1 LGTVQGGRIAQY
13 ELSASPVEFGAAGL
27 FPADR
32 IKGTSKGLVGAIVV
46 EPQDSC
52 WVTDPGTRAQATVWK
67 GATDVG
73 NNSLIGECA
82 STPAG
87 SSDSFRDFVTV
98 MHNDVNLR
106 YGGDASE
113 AGGPNCADPNTL
125 ATVQCAVPN
134 ISAEGPLGPPE
145 DPQDSGQK
153 AINYGTDPLWFR
165 LGIAP
170 STPFGLI
177 HRNAAL
183 ENTIPQVFSNSL
195 VGEDPQTEVYAA
207 SPTGPQ
213 EGRVRLLMPGG
224 HARGTTYTLH
234 GHEWQRQP
242 YINDSSEIGD
252 NIDPGSEYYGTQEG
266 INPAGHWDIVTD
278 LGGPSNVE
286 GDYLFRDQASFGSY
300 QGLWGLLRFNY
311 TPPVASATAEVT
323 KYQSVDIDLVSQAF
337 DLDGDAVS
345 ATIVSGPNYGMFDL
359 ATMTYSSTAWPGCV
373 DPFACTDEFT
383 YTVTDAKGLVSD
395 VGTATVTVLNTAP
408 VANTDTA
415 EILAT
420 TSVDIDVLDNDTDAE
435 GDLNMNR
442 VPTPPNPAPQ
452 VAIVTGPLDR
462 LGNPVGDYSVADGT
476 LTYTPPASFNGLVL
490 FTYTVTDESGA
501 VSNEALVRVKVR
513 VDDVTINTAQ
523 FQDNND
529 RWNIGGDCSENGNTI
544 KVYFGD
550 QSLVEENFMGE
561 GICVDNAWKVNGQL
575 FFPDGNLVQAIS
587 TSTISVESFPG
598 VDPLVPS
605 GAIIE
610 GFPVTIR

>member
-1 LGTVQGGRIAQY
+1 
-13 ELSASPVEFGAAGL
+13 
-27 FPADR
+27 
-32 IKGTSKGLVGAIVV
+32 
-46 EPQDSC
+46 
-52 WVTDPGTRAQATVWK
+52 
-67 GATDVG
+67 
-73 NNSLIGECA
+73 
-82 STPAG
+82 
-87 SSDSFRDFVTV
+87 

-106 YGGDASE
+106 YGGDASA

-195 VGEDPQTEVYAA
+195 VGGEDPQTEVYAA

-234 GHEWQRQP
+234 GHNWQRQP
-242 YINDSSEIGD
+242 YINGSSEIGD
-252 NIDPGSEYYGTQEG
+252 NTDPGSEYYGTQEG
-266 INPAGHWDIVTD
+266 INPAGHWDIVTN
-278 LGGPSNVE
+278 LGGYFDVE

-311 TPPVASATAEVT
+311 TPPVAQNATAST
-323 KYQSVDIDLVSQAF
+323 PKYTGCLPDGTGCVPGVAVVDLAGTAF
-337 DLDGDAVS
+337 DLDGDADS
-345 ATIVSGPNYGMFDL
+345 ADII
-359 ATMTYSSTAWPGCV
+359 TAAV
-373 DPFACTDEFT
+373 DPINGIDPAFGTLVNNGNGTVTYTYAPPVGFDWQAVCESEFACTDEFT
-383 YTVTDAKGLVSD
+383 YTVTDAQGLVSD

-415 EILAT
+415 EILDAST
-420 TSVDIDVLDNDTDAE
+420 TVNIDVLANDFDAE
-435 GDLNMNR
+435 GDLAR
-442 VPTPPNPAPQ
+442 TPLT
-452 VAIVTGPLDR
+452 VDIVNGPFNDWA
-462 LGNPVGDYSVADGT
+462 GNPGDPGTATVEADGSI
-476 LTYTPPASFNGLVL
+476 TYEQLDTTFQGLVL
-490 FTYTVTDESGA
+490 FRYTVTDESRA
-501 VSNEALVRVKVR
+501 VSNEGLVRVKVR

-523 FQDNND
+523 FQDNNN
-529 RWNIGGDCSENGNTI
+529 RWNIGGDCSDAGQTITVYLGPEIVIYPLLGSDVCTADNT
-544 KVYFGD
+544 
-550 QSLVEENFMGE
+550 
-561 GICVDNAWKVNGQL
+561 WKVNGVL
-575 FFPDGNLVQAIS
+575 TDGDGNPITAVDGDVISIVSSGGAIS
-587 TSTISVESFPG
+587 
-598 VDPLVPS
+598 
-605 GAIIE
+605 E